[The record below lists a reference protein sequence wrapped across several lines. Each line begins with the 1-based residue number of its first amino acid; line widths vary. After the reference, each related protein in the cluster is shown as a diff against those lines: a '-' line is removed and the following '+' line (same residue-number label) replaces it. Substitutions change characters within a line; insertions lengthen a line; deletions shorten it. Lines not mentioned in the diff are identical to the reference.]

1 MVSIITTSYWVY
13 WATKTRHLAKVKA
26 ISNFHCKLTEYLE
39 SPFMLKTNA
48 LEGGWLDLMVRVLE
62 SPYIFML
69 NCDRNP
75 SI

>member
-1 MVSIITTSYWVY
+1 
-13 WATKTRHLAKVKA
+13 
-26 ISNFHCKLTEYLE
+26 
-39 SPFMLKTNA
+39 MLKTNA
-48 LEGGWLDLMVRVLE
+48 LEAGGWLDLMVRVLE